1 MDRDLVG
8 RVAMTGVLALVLL
21 AAAALYVAALPG
33 FLGVLSG
40 GAVGL
45 ASLAWLSLGCRGA
58 LALWSGGR
66 AHPLWLVSLGL
77 RHLFLFAALGILL
90 WSGYV
95 HPLGLVAGLSV
106 IPPVL
111 IAQALRV
118 PTPRA

>member
-8 RVAMTGVLALVLL
+8 RVAMTGALALVLL

-45 ASLAWLSLGCRGA
+45 ASLAWLSLGYRGA

-66 AHPLWLVSLGL
+66 AHPLWLVSLSL